1 MDICSTPKSR
11 CASQFVPK
19 CQIPHPK
26 LSYDFAKFAAFAN
39 SGQVKSNLLTPYTH
53 CNICFCFWGHIRCLR
68 ALILELHSLSKSLPK
83 RQRSTQI
90 SLKYSVHS
98 LLWGSYNL
106 TPLQKARGAGKCR
119 RNLSVWRFLRCSE
132 HRNSQKQKQKKKNS
146 RTMFWRR
153 LTFEIKHSLNFL
165 KRI

>member
-1 MDICSTPKSR
+1 MNICSTSKSR

-19 CQIPHPK
+19 CQNPHPK

-90 SLKYSVHS
+90 SLKYFSS
-98 LLWGSYNL
+98 FTLMGLLQSYTSSKSTWCREMSKELECL
-106 TPLQKARGAGKCR
+106 TI
-119 RNLSVWRFLRCSE
+119 S
-132 HRNSQKQKQKKKNS
+132 
-146 RTMFWRR
+146 TM
-153 LTFEIKHSLNFL
+153 
-165 KRI
+165 